1 MKRYRLRLQ
10 KDQIDMMLD
19 ILIQQERTATHS
31 ANLVKKNG
39 MKPGRAWDMRYENYA
54 KDLYQLRMAIIKGA
68 ELEAEVNKPSWVA
81 KTIGE
86 IKALLKKNSL
96 K

>member
-19 ILIQQERTATHS
+19 ILIQQERTATNC
-31 ANLVKKNG
+31 ANLVKRQG

-68 ELEAEVNKPSWVA
+68 ELEAEVNKPN
-81 KTIGE
+81 K
-86 IKALLKKNSL
+86 IKIWFSKIASRLWRKI
-96 K
+96 